1 MYFYFKLARAKFV
14 DLNVSYVEE
23 LKSSHEYLAGS
34 SWGEALAGTTNIIPL
49 RSVRVKD
56 EWFFACRPSRSVSKQ
71 KNTPKCHE
79 ENPKPQWK
87 TNRRYKISKS

>member
-34 SWGEALAGTTNIIPL
+34 S
-49 RSVRVKD
+49 
-56 EWFFACRPSRSVSKQ
+56 
-71 KNTPKCHE
+71 
-79 ENPKPQWK
+79 
-87 TNRRYKISKS
+87 